1 MVGVLI
7 SFERTN
13 KEVEKIEAALA
24 LALAAEEEVVVRGVN
39 DYSYSYKNSSPTALL
54 LCDL

>member
-13 KEVEKIEAALA
+13 KEVEKIEAA